1 MAPVHL
7 QGTKISRNV
16 LPANW
21 EDDNVVVEHHA
32 NNEDAEAQQLK
43 SEEVLPA
50 HTNAKQRCEIN

>member
-1 MAPVHL
+1 M
-7 QGTKISRNV
+7 SRNI

-50 HTNAKQRCEIN
+50 HTNAKQKTKR